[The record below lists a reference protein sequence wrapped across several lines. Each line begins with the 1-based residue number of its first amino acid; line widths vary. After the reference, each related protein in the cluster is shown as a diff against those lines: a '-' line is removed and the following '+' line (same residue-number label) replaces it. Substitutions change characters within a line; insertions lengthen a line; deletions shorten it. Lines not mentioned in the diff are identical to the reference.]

1 MLLDAGAN
9 IDEKPALNTH
19 FPAKYNISPLGLAIA
34 QQNLIATEILV
45 NLGAGQH
52 ETFLID
58 MSFSFEKKF
67 IENLD
72 QICTVRI
79 LERGVVMGRVFER
92 DVIKI
97 SLRPQVETPASCCTI
112 S

>member
-1 MLLDAGAN
+1 MLLRKTKNFVAAFRHDLRYITIPPYGILFKGSYKLKNIGAVITD
-9 IDEKPALNTH
+9 IDLNQ
-19 FPAKYNISPLGLAIA
+19 FVVP
-34 QQNLIATEILV
+34 
-45 NLGAGQH
+45 
-52 ETFLID
+52 D
-58 MSFSFEKKF
+58 KKF

-97 SLRPQVETPASCCTI
+97 SLRPKVETPASCCTI